1 MLLVLVKVKRLLDLV
16 SKTLAWSLAVSAM
29 LLLVDISG
37 ATSLYSRQSCVVYGM
52 MYDVRRCETRLARCA
67 G

>member
-29 LLLVDISG
+29 LLLVDV
-37 ATSLYSRQSCVVYGM
+37 TCTTTLDHHQSRPG
-52 MYDVRRCETRLARCA
+52 LK
-67 G
+67 